1 MRKIPRP
8 QSLLDLL
15 NQSLPKK
22 LAILQRAWMIRSAS
36 RSRRIH
42 LGELVSLVDEAS
54 TLAKQNQELLRKAIE
69 HLSQG
74 ISVVDQNQNL
84 VAWNRRYQELF
95 DYPDELLTVG
105 RPVADLFRTTLQT
118 ASLVTFQ
125 PMSISNKLCK
135 NVSIT

>member
-1 MRKIPRP
+1 
-8 QSLLDLL
+8 
-15 NQSLPKK
+15 
-22 LAILQRAWMIRSAS
+22 MIRSAS

-105 RPVADLFRTTLQT
+105 RPVADLFRHN
-118 ASLVTFQ
+118 AANGIVGNFQ
-125 PMSISNKLCK
+125 PMSISNKLSR